1 MSVVSLARL
10 FPPDMLLGI
19 GIASTVKAISSPG
32 LTFGVREREER
43 ESGGRRERD
52 GECMREGSSGSK
64 IKI

>member
-1 MSVVSLARL
+1 MSVVSLTRL

-43 ESGGRRERD
+43 ERGEEGER
-52 GECMREGSSGSK
+52 GMESA
-64 IKI
+64 

>member
-1 MSVVSLARL
+1 
-10 FPPDMLLGI
+10 MLLGI

-43 ESGGRRERD
+43 ERGGTRERD
-52 GECMREGSSGSK
+52 GECVREEDSESK